1 LHSMIESA
9 DSLRGQRK
17 RETAR
22 ALTDAARRL
31 TSARGFTGFTV
42 EELCTEVGVS
52 RRTFFNYFESK
63 ENAIFGFA
71 LVDDAERALAEE
83 FASQSGDIVDDF
95 ASMMIRRW
103 ALFDPV
109 AEAPVVLAIIEEE
122 PRLLKA
128 AFAHLAAN
136 ERRDI
141 ELIQRRMGDDGDESR
156 VRAEVVVHVFGAL
169 VRMCMDE
176 LLQHHSPESFEDL
189 LTRRLEIARS
199 TLTPPQKAH

>member
-1 LHSMIESA
+1 MSESA
-9 DSLRGQRK
+9 DSVRSQRK

-22 ALTDAARRL
+22 SLTDVARRL
-31 TSARGFTGFTV
+31 TSEHGFTGFTV
-42 EELCTEVGVS
+42 EELCAEVGVS

-71 LVDDAERALAEE
+71 LVDDAERALDEE
-83 FASQSGDIVDDF
+83 FVSQSGDIIDDF
-95 ASMMIRRW
+95 ASMLIRRW

-109 AEAPVVLAIIEEE
+109 ADAPAVLAIVEEE

-141 ELIQRRMGDDGDESR
+141 ALIQRRMGDDGDDAHA
-156 VRAEVVVHVFGAL
+156 RAEVIVQVFGAL
-169 VRMCMDE
+169 IRMCMDD
-176 LLQHHSPESFEDL
+176 LVQHRSSESFERL
-189 LTRRLEIARS
+189 LTHRLEIART
-199 TLTPPQKAH
+199 TLTPSQKAD

>member
-1 LHSMIESA
+1 MNESA
-9 DSLRGQRK
+9 DSLRDQRK

-31 TSARGFTGFTV
+31 TADHGFSGFTI
-42 EELCTEVGVS
+42 EELCAEVGVS

-63 ENAIFGFA
+63 ENAIFGFT

-83 FASQSGDIVDDF
+83 FAASSGDIVDDF
-95 ASMMIRRW
+95 AALLIRRW
-103 ALFDPV
+103 ALFDPI
-109 AEAPVVLAIIEEE
+109 ADAPAVLAVVEQE

-128 AFAHLAAN
+128 AFEHLADN

-141 ELIQRRMGDDGDESR
+141 ELVQRRAGADDAESG

-169 VRMCMDE
+169 MRLCMDE
-176 LLQHHSPESFEDL
+176 LLHHHSPEPFDAL
-189 LTRRLEIARS
+189 LLGRLEIARS
-199 TLTPPQKAH
+199 TLGLSQKAD

>member
-1 LHSMIESA
+1 MSESA
-9 DSLRGQRK
+9 ESLRGQRK

-31 TSARGFTGFTV
+31 TGARGFTGFTV
-42 EELCTEVGVS
+42 EEMCAEVGVS

-83 FASQSGDIVDDF
+83 FASQSGDIIDDF

-109 AEAPVVLAIIEEE
+109 SEAPAILAIIEEE

-128 AFAHLAAN
+128 AIEHLGAN

-141 ELIQRRMGDDGDESR
+141 ELIQRRIGTDVESR
-156 VRAEVVVHVFGAL
+156 LRAEIIVHVFGAL